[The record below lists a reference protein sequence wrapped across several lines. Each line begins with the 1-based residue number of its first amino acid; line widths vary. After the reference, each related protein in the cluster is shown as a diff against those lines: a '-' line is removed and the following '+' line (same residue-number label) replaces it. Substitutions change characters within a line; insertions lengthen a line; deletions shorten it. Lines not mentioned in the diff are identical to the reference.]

1 MLMSCLMVVWLI
13 SCSLAVTIVS
23 ERRISPNP
31 ISLFVVL
38 VPIVN
43 TCYVLFRIKS
53 LFRILF
59 QGCDMGW
66 FKDTLKKL

>member
-1 MLMSCLMVVWLI
+1 MLMFCLMVVWLK
-13 SCSLAVTIVS
+13 SCSLAGTIMA

>member
-1 MLMSCLMVVWLI
+1 MLMFCLMVVWLI
-13 SCSLAVTIVS
+13 SCSLAVTIMT

-53 LFRILF
+53 LFRNLF
-59 QGCDMGW
+59 YGCDMGW